1 MLFRS
6 DRWFTKVARKII
18 RLPGAFLNAATDSLL
33 NEDPSLKD
41 LVNELDKGLI
51 QNGPSDLSHQSKFI
65 ALTQDIQPRKGLK
78 YHSIMGNTSQSNDP
92 ALITDDIVAYESAH
106 LKQAQSE
113 KIITGG
119 HSIQETPEAI
129 LELRRIL
136 RQHLV
141 DHGLY
146 KPKN

>member
-1 MLFRS
+1 M
-6 DRWFTKVARKII
+6 
-18 RLPGAFLNAATDSLL
+18 L
-33 NEDPSLKD
+33 NEDLSLKD

-113 KIITGG
+113 KLLPAATDSGN
-119 HSIQETPEAI
+119 PEAV

-136 RQHLV
+136 RLHLQEL
-141 DHGLY
+141 GLY
-146 KPKN
+146 KP